1 MKLLSI
7 ISLCIIT
14 TISCNSNAVETN
26 NNNAPSQNTEATKP
40 QFQLVAQ
47 YPHNAT
53 SFTEGLEYR
62 DSTLYESTGLNAQSK
77 LARVDLKTGKDIL
90 KIDIDKKYFGEGI
103 TILNGKIYQLTYQTE
118 KAFLYD
124 ANTFKKLKEFSYKG
138 EGWGMT
144 NNGKQLI
151 MSNGSN
157 TLIYRNATT
166 FAEENSLAIFD
177 ENGAPLNAINELEFV
192 DGFVYANIWQTDYI
206 VKIDVAKGKV
216 VARYD
221 FNNLK
226 LQYQSNVPNID
237 VLNGIAYNP
246 TTKNFYITG
255 KNWNLL
261 FEVKLN

>member
-1 MKLLSI
+1 MKIFSSILLVFFVI
-7 ISLCIIT
+7 V
-14 TISCNSNAVETN
+14 SCNSNAVETN
-26 NNNAPSQNTEATKP
+26 NNSTSSENIEAAKP
-40 QFQLVAQ
+40 QFQLIAQ

-90 KIDIDKKYFGEGI
+90 KIDIDNKYFGEGI
-103 TILNGKIYQLTYQTE
+103 TMLNGKIYQLTYQTE

-124 ANTFKKLKEFSYKG
+124 AITFKKLKEFSYKG

-157 TLIYRNATT
+157 NLIYRNATT
-166 FAEENSLAIFD
+166 FAEENTVAIFD
-177 ENGAPLNAINELEFV
+177 ENGKPLDSINELEFV
-192 DGFVYANIWQTDYI
+192 DGYVYANIWQTDYI

-216 VARYD
+216 VARYN

-226 LQYQSNVPNID
+226 LQYQSSVPNID
-237 VLNGIAYNP
+237 VLNGIAYNAS
-246 TTKNFYITG
+246 TKNFYITG

-261 FEVKLN
+261 FEIKLN